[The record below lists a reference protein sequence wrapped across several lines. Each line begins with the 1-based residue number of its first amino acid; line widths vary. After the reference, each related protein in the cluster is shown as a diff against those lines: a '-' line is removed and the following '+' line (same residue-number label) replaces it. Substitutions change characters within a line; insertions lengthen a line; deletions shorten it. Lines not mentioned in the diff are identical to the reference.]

1 MKQFVN
7 AYFAPPQSLDPRD
20 LVAVTAK
27 EYTLQRET
35 KAATHP
41 DSLIALNAYHQAKR
55 QAGVVEDWTP
65 KPLPKN
71 PAQAPGNAGV
81 GMRAQNGVD
90 GRSEAD
96 RRQRKRDRE
105 KVTDAKRR
113 ERHRLANAATDER
126 RKALT
131 KANQGATK

>member
-27 EYTLQRET
+27 EYTRQRET
-35 KAATHP
+35 KAADHP

-55 QAGVVEDWTP
+55 QAGVVENWTP
-65 KPLPKN
+65 KAIPKMT
-71 PAQAPGNAGV
+71 AQAPGNAGV

-96 RRQRKRDRE
+96 RR
-105 KVTDAKRR
+105 
-113 ERHRLANAATDER
+113 
-126 RKALT
+126 
-131 KANQGATK
+131 

>member
-27 EYTLQRET
+27 EYTRQRET
-35 KAATHP
+35 KAADHP

-65 KPLPKN
+65 KPIPKSN
-71 PAQAPGNAGV
+71 VQAPGNA
-81 GMRAQNGVD
+81 
-90 GRSEAD
+90 
-96 RRQRKRDRE
+96 
-105 KVTDAKRR
+105 DAIRR
-113 ERHRLANAATDER
+113 ERNKLANAATDER

-131 KANQGATK
+131 KANQEAA

>member
-7 AYFAPPQSLDPRD
+7 AYLAPPCSLDPRD
-20 LVAVTAK
+20 LVAIMAK

-35 KAATHP
+35 KAADHP

-65 KPLPKN
+65 KAIPKN
-71 PAQAPGNAGV
+71 SVQAPGNAEAGL
-81 GMRAQNGVD
+81 RAQNGVD

-105 KVTDAKRR
+105 KVTDAIRR
-113 ERHRLANAATDER
+113 ERHKLANAATDER

-131 KANQGATK
+131 KANQEAS